1 MTESYLFSSVTSD
14 LSGRRGN
21 REQEWRL
28 PRTFRYCTSCSGPKG
43 LTSCHPKGLTS
54 CRPKGLTS
62 CRGNL
67 PPAFPADKN
76 AVAADCR
83 RYRAF
88 RDSILHFRR
97 GNVPFVLA
105 ATFRARLFLFPVD
118 CSLFPLYYPLLF
130 HQQLDKSVFA
140 TLPHRT
146 TAGAAYAVPAVVVV

>member
-1 MTESYLFSSVTSD
+1 
-14 LSGRRGN
+14 
-21 REQEWRL
+21 
-28 PRTFRYCTSCSGPKG
+28 
-43 LTSCHPKGLTS
+43 
-54 CRPKGLTS
+54 PKGLTS

-67 PPAFPADKN
+67 PPPFPADKN

-97 GNVPFVLA
+97 GNVPFLLA

-130 HQQLDKSVFA
+130 HQQLDKSEFI
-140 TLPHRT
+140 
-146 TAGAAYAVPAVVVV
+146 